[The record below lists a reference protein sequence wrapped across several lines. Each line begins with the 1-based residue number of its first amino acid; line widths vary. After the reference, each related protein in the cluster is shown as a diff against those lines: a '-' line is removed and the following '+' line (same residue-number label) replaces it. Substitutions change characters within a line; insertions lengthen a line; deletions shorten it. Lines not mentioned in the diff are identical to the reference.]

1 MIKDITIIITLY
13 RTPIKILRNLENYKN
28 FKILIFEQ
36 EGSLE
41 SKKKL
46 IKNLKISFDYFYSKN
61 NIGLSK
67 ASNILL
73 KKVKTKYC
81 LFTQAD
87 IEINLKS
94 IITLR
99 KNLFTKK
106 NAIIAGPNFNKNK
119 LLKNAE
125 FVKKINAAC
134 LLIDVKKMNKIG
146 FFDEDFFF
154 SWEDIE
160 LMNRI
165 NSTNYKMIKVN
176 NIFANHYVSQSS
188 VKDFKTEFLK
198 SLNISYGELL
208 YDYKNQNLRLVKIIR
223 KIIINFCIIIINF
236 FILRL
241 NISLVNLGYLTGI
254 IKFIKYYLKKLLL

>member
-81 LFTQAD
+81 LF
-87 IEINLKS
+87 
-94 IITLR
+94 
-99 KNLFTKK
+99 
-106 NAIIAGPNFNKNK
+106 
-119 LLKNAE
+119 
-125 FVKKINAAC
+125 
-134 LLIDVKKMNKIG
+134 
-146 FFDEDFFF
+146 
-154 SWEDIE
+154 
-160 LMNRI
+160 
-165 NSTNYKMIKVN
+165 
-176 NIFANHYVSQSS
+176 
-188 VKDFKTEFLK
+188 
-198 SLNISYGELL
+198 
-208 YDYKNQNLRLVKIIR
+208 
-223 KIIINFCIIIINF
+223 
-236 FILRL
+236 
-241 NISLVNLGYLTGI
+241 I
-254 IKFIKYYLKKLLL
+254 IKL